1 MRKCEVQQHPSDRAQ
16 DGQQSIEVVSEATDR
31 DPRSGTLEDG
41 YVRMQKVW
49 KAYGALR
56 PVVEDLNLSVFKGE
70 FLTLLGPSGSGKTTT
85 LMMLAGFEQVS
96 SGTIV
101 LDGQNIGAVPAY
113 RRGIGVVFQS
123 YALFPNMTVAQNLA
137 YPLAARGMGKDII
150 RAKVVASLQ
159 MIRMGDFADRYPAK
173 LSGGQQQRV
182 ALARAMIFEPRLILM
197 DEPLGAL
204 DRQLREEMQQ
214 EIKDLHRVGGATIV
228 YVTHDQSEALSMSDR
243 IAVFNKGRIEQI
255 DSPHEVYRNPATPFV
270 ASFIGETNWLS
281 GTVDGLDGAELRV
294 RLSSGDHILCRAQP
308 GISVGDSV
316 RIAIRPEN
324 LHFDPLPE
332 PASRLAVTARDLTY
346 LGLSTRVRLGLD
358 SGDEIVALVS
368 RQVPANFAHDATAV
382 YFRPE
387 FAIPFKAGQP

>member
-1 MRKCEVQQHPSDRAQ
+1 MGSDLVAR
-16 DGQQSIEVVSEATDR
+16 GGPVEA
-31 DPRSGTLEDG
+31 G
-41 YVRMQKVW
+41 YLRMQNVW

-56 PVVEDLNLSVFKGE
+56 PVVEDLNLSVSKGE

-96 SGTIV
+96 SGAII
-101 LDGQNIGAVPAY
+101 LDGQDLGKVPAY

-137 YPLAARGMGKDII
+137 YPLAARGMGKADI
-150 RAKVVASLQ
+150 RTKVAAALQ

-182 ALARAMIFEPRLILM
+182 ALARAMIFDPRLILM

-214 EIKDLHRVGGATIV
+214 EIKDLHRISGATIV

-255 DSPHEVYRNPATPFV
+255 GVPHEVYRNPATPFV
-270 ASFIGETNWLS
+270 ASFIGETNWFS
-281 GTVDGLDGAELRV
+281 GTVEGVEAGWTRV
-294 RLSSGDHILCRAQP
+294 RLSSGEQVLCRGEP
-308 GISVGDSV
+308 GLGAGEPV
-316 RIAIRPEN
+316 RIAVRPES
-324 LHFDPLPE
+324 LVFDRPSGPS
-332 PASRLAVTARDLTY
+332 SRLAATTRDLTY
-346 LGLSTRVRLGLD
+346 LGLSTRVSLQLG
-358 SGDEIVALVS
+358 GGEAVALVS
-368 RQVPANFAHDATAV
+368 RQVPADFGRDATQV
-382 YFRPE
+382 WFSPDC
-387 FAIPFKAGQP
+387 AIPFAATPP